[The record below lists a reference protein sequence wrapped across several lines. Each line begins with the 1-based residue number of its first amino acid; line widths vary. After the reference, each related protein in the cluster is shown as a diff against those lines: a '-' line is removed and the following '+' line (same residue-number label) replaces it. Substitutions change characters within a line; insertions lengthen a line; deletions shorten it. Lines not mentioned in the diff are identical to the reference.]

1 MQVDLVEDE
10 LPACRPAASLRD
22 RKRDLCRGERRQA
35 SRHGPGNA
43 VLTERRTTGSVP
55 TPDGEGRVS
64 GGSARLNRF
73 YNPQS
78 LTRIHHTLD

>member
-43 VLTERRTTGSVP
+43 VLGATDDVLARAHARRRGTGIRWERGIEP
-55 TPDGEGRVS
+55 
-64 GGSARLNRF
+64 F
-73 YNPQS
+73 YNPYS
-78 LTRIHHTLD
+78 LTSIHHTLD